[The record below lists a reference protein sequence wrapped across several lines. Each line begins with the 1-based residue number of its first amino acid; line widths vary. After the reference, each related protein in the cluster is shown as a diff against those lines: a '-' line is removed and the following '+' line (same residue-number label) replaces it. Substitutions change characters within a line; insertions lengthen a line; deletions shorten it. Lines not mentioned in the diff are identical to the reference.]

1 MLKQP
6 VRTQAIGVSEA
17 LSFGSAAISV
27 RFYPEMKNAMG
38 LDGLCIYYGGLCLA
52 NCVWGGI
59 SITDNRGKSLVKVE
73 EIYHQKFKEERNEEV
88 ATCST
93 KL

>member
-1 MLKQP
+1 M
-6 VRTQAIGVSEA
+6 SEA

-73 EIYHQKFKEERNEEV
+73 EIYDQKFKEERNEEV